1 MSATPVYYRPFIDQ
15 VEDTEN
21 TSDTD
26 SDSDESSNGFNDN
39 SVRGLDDPRYAI
51 VRAAG
56 PSLDTPVQQLFY
68 QSFKKPMGYDYTA
81 TDAAA
86 NSLMNFYPASP
97 PTQTVQTTLLSIN
110 STNRDARVYP
120 LSTYFSLKTPR
131 VYKNIVQI
139 QFVQINFPY
148 FLNSLTDISGINN
161 QVAQYAAAQSGFS
174 FDECYACLGNTT
186 RSLSG
191 AVGSLRG
198 GSFSEQGRTN
208 PTAPSKPLIHTFQL
222 SGGAYDKSDLANA
235 MNQQLNTTPPFNL
248 ITYAEHRQLFQ
259 TTKQIDHLFNDP
271 GIYYYS
277 PPTRS
282 FLNRANKSQVVQDY
296 LPSATTTSGI
306 PTERE
311 TFVAYFFPVLRAAL
325 YTDYDAK
332 FLDLTGTSLSE
343 LQLRALNS
351 FEGLASDYYYQ
362 VLYTNVSLLR
372 KLRRVNTFEYAPINT
387 YQWAYNP
394 SKQSI
399 SVVHTDLHPTIQKDI
414 RTASNRHF
422 QQALQA
428 RGYTLNQ
435 YSQFQ
440 TQQNAKI
447 LTVNTLADQV
457 NRALVE
463 VGVPYNTYSAAT
475 LANPQTVIQTQPKRE
490 LTPNQIT
497 NSDESLFALT
507 REPPPLHAPSVR
519 SFPATFG
526 SITLEQLAFDASCAA
541 TSTRSFTP
549 PYAAHLSVLNQSQ
562 PFAALYSSFVQEYTA
577 HAALT
582 DTIRSVTTSAST
594 ATKDYVTAKYGTVFP
609 PSLLT
614 GTAYLGNKGTG
625 GVMFYNDRSIHYAS
639 SPSETDTRSILPIN
653 SDTSDCCQVVNA
665 DLTNFYSCLPA
676 EYVSSTTFYQLFGTT
691 NPNNILNIYVTEG
704 LTTSPSTN
712 NIYLQLNTEQ
722 PLNNMDIVGNEN
734 YAISNES
741 TGECKKVF
749 GKLLTQGSVSSTPP
763 QYTQTIVQVPA
774 KFSTTSPLASLD
786 HFTFN
791 FFLDTMV
798 PLSKL
803 YPFVPNDITTN
814 WNAILQIDELVGSM
828 TT

>member
-1 MSATPVYYRPFIDQ
+1 MSATPAYYRPFVD
-15 VEDTEN
+15 EPADTEDV
-21 TSDTD
+21 SDTD
-26 SDSDESSNGFNDN
+26 SDSDDSSNGFNDN

-81 TDAAA
+81 ADGVS
-86 NSLMNFYPASP
+86 NSLMNYYPSSP

-110 STNRDARVYP
+110 STNRDSKVYP

-131 VYKNIVQI
+131 VYKNITQI

-161 QVAQYAAAQSGFS
+161 EVAQYAVAQSGFS
-174 FDECYACLGNTT
+174 FDDCYSCLGNTNLQ
-186 RSLSG
+186 RG
-191 AVGSLRG
+191 VVGSLRG

-222 SGGAYDKSDLANA
+222 SGGTYDKSDLVNA
-235 MNQQLNTTPPFNL
+235 MNQQLNATPPFNL
-248 ITYAEHRQLFQ
+248 ITYSKHRQLFQ

-271 GIYYYS
+271 GSYYYS
-277 PPTRS
+277 PVTRS
-282 FLNRANKSQVVQDY
+282 FLSRANKGQVLKDY
-296 LPSATTTSGI
+296 LPSAVTATGI

-325 YTDYDAK
+325 YTNYDAK

-343 LQLRALNS
+343 LQERALNT
-351 FEGLASDYYYQ
+351 FEGLSSDYYYQ
-362 VLYTNVSLLR
+362 LLYTNVSLLQQ
-372 KLRRVNTFEYAPINT
+372 LRRVNTFEYAPINT
-387 YQWAYNP
+387 YQWSYNP
-394 SKQSI
+394 LSQSI
-399 SVVHTDLHPTIQKDI
+399 SVIHTDLHPTIQKDI
-414 RTASNRHF
+414 QAASNRNF

-435 YSQFQ
+435 YSQLQ
-440 TQQNAKI
+440 KEQNAKI

-463 VGVPYNTYSAAT
+463 VGVPYNTYSAAA
-475 LANPQTVIQTQPKRE
+475 LANPLSVIQTQPKRQ
-490 LTPNQIT
+490 LTASQTT

-507 REPPPLHAPSVR
+507 LEPQSLSPPSVR

-541 TSTRSFTP
+541 TSTRSFTQ
-549 PYAAHLSVLNQSQ
+549 PYAAHLTILNQAQ
-562 PFAALYSSFVQEYTA
+562 PFATLYSSFVQEYTA

-594 ATKDYVTAKYGTVFP
+594 ATKDYVMGKYGTVFP

-625 GVMFYNDRSIHYAS
+625 GVTFYNDRSIHYAS
-639 SPSETDTRSILPIN
+639 SPSETDTRSILPGTGDA
-653 SDTSDCCQVVNA
+653 SCCQVVNA

-676 EYVSSTTFYQLFGTT
+676 EYIYNTTFYQLFGTT
-691 NPNNILNIYVTEG
+691 NPNNILNIYITEG
-704 LTTSPSTN
+704 LTTSPATN
-712 NIYLQLNTEQ
+712 NVYLQLNTEQ
-722 PLNNMDIVGNEN
+722 PLNNMDVGGNEN

-749 GKLLTQGSVSSTPP
+749 GKLLTQGSVTSTPP

-814 WNAILQIDELVGSM
+814 WNAIIQIDELVGSM
-828 TT
+828 TA